1 MKKKDQHIT
10 VWSWFL
16 QVPILE
22 LGLLRSIL
30 TRFDGVSNGGGRWFS
45 VVHERAVVQSVVSMA
60 HHCIRAKERPDL
72 VASALG
78 VLLTLVR

>member
-1 MKKKDQHIT
+1 MKKMDQHIT

-60 HHCIRAKERPDL
+60 HHCIRVKERPDL